1 MRRAAWGL
9 CLLLLAPLAQAG
21 DGVAIFASG
30 CFWCTES
37 DFEKVEGVTSAESGY
52 IGGRVDTPS
61 YEQVSSGGTGHVE
74 AVRVHFDPQ
83 RVSYDELLAVYW
95 RNVDPYTAN
104 AQFCDKGPQYRSAIF
119 ALDDAQRASAERTR
133 DALAKQYPDRPAIVT
148 EILPAT
154 RFWPAETYHQDYY
167 KKNPLRYRYYRWGCG
182 RDQRLE
188 ELWGPAKAPQP

>member
-9 CLLLLAPLAQAG
+9 CLMLLAPLAQAG

-52 IGGRVDTPS
+52 IGGRVDNPS

-133 DALAKQYPDRPAIVT
+133 DALAKQYPDRPTIVT

-154 RFWPAETYHQDYY
+154 HFWPAETYHQDYY

>member
-9 CLLLLAPLAQAG
+9 CLMLLAPLAQAG

-52 IGGRVDTPS
+52 IGGRVDNPS

-119 ALDDAQRASAERTR
+119 VLDDAQRASAERTR
-133 DALAKQYPDRPAIVT
+133 DALAKQYPDRPTIVT

-154 RFWPAETYHQDYY
+154 HFWPAETYHQDYY